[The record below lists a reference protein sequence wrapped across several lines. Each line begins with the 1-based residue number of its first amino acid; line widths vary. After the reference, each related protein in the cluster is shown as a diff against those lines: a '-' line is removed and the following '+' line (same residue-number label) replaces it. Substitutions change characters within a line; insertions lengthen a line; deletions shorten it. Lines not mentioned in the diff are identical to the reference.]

1 MPSVKVQLSNSTFLI
16 QGSGNIME
24 EEQKEY
30 KNCQMGK
37 NLSNHSSYGYQH
49 KIYTRSSLSKVL
61 QLRVESLEKDGWL
74 LIVNEE
80 ERVTL
85 FWGHGLLLGGPCPS
99 GWPHTHAHMG
109 KTNCLGGY
117 YNKT

>member
-1 MPSVKVQLSNSTFLI
+1 M
-16 QGSGNIME
+16 GS
-24 EEQKEY
+24 K
-30 KNCQMGK
+30 
-37 NLSNHSSYGYQH
+37 QH
-49 KIYTRSSLSKVL
+49 LLDMTGPLTHELTVDVVAHTRSSLSKVL
-61 QLRVESLEKDGWL
+61 QLRVESLEKDCWL

-85 FWGHGLLLGGPCPS
+85 FWGHGLLLGGPCLS

-117 YNKT
+117 

>member
-16 QGSGNIME
+16 QGSVNIME

-49 KIYTRSSLSKVL
+49 KIYARSSLSKVL

-99 GWPHTHAHMG
+99 GCPHTHAHMG

-117 YNKT
+117 